1 MALRLARTNAE
12 AHVYIEMS
20 PCEVCGE
27 RAFTPD
33 HGVIEVDGDL
43 ASQYTGPCPQCGTR
57 REFVFRIPEDVI
69 FPDEEEPVFGDERPS
84 ELLDAGQWLWLAD
97 LIARGTA
104 AEPTGDMTPE
114 QRRRAWIDLLTAAA
128 AVAEALKFVPARADA
143 VPPAALWSETG
154 RAVYARE
161 PGRFGR
167 RRLGVVH
174 QTYRELAERFSR

>member
-12 AHVYIEMS
+12 AHLYMEMN

-27 RAFTPD
+27 REFVPD

-43 ASQYTGPCPQCGTR
+43 ASQYVGGCPRCGTR

-69 FPDEEEPVFGDERPS
+69 FPDEEDPVFGDERPS

-104 AEPTGDMTPE
+104 AEPAPEMTPE
-114 QRRRAWIDLLTAAA
+114 QRRQTRLDLLTAAA
-128 AVAEALKFVPARADA
+128 ATAEAAKFVPAGSEA
-143 VPPAALWSETG
+143 VPEEALWSETG
-154 RAVYARE
+154 RAIYHAE

-167 RRLGVVH
+167 RRLDVVER
-174 QTYRELAERFSR
+174 TYRDLSARFR